1 MRRQS
6 EDCCKNYAKIKFYQK
21 FLKITQYAHLIVW
34 VPRKG
39 VKLV

>member
-1 MRRQS
+1 MCVLPKAMLYKQK
-6 EDCCKNYAKIKFYQK
+6 KNQFYQK
-21 FLKITQYAHLIVW
+21 FLNVTQYAHLIVW